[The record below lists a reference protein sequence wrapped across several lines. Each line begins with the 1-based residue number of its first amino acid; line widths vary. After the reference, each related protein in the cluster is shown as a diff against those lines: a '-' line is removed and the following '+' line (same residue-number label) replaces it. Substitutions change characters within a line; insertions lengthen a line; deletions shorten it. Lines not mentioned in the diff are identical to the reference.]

1 MTDDGTIIRRDDMF
15 GEGKHRL
22 RACRFRQLAESWENK
37 TTSRRDDGTGGCCR
51 FTVQHHDAG
60 FTLTELLVSVG
71 VLVLLILFATQLLN
85 SAATITTLG
94 HKQMDADSQARQL
107 LDRMAIDFTQM
118 VKRSD
123 VDYFAKGTTAPN
135 SVGGTM
141 TGNDQIAFYSNV
153 PGYYPSTGSQSPVSV
168 VAYRV
173 NSDNTSSSYNKLERL
188 GKGLVWNGASGG
200 TPVVFW
206 ATITSN
212 WQAATSS
219 SLADPDGNYEII
231 GPQVF
236 RFEYGYLLTNGSF
249 VITPPLASDGRAD
262 PTKISAIVA
271 SIAVIDSKSKVLVT
285 NAQITTLA
293 ASLSDYAAAMTPGQ
307 LRANWQTTLDGMTNL
322 PRPAI
327 SGIRLYERYFYLS
340 PPTL

>member
-1 MTDDGTIIRRDDMF
+1 
-15 GEGKHRL
+15 
-22 RACRFRQLAESWENK
+22 
-37 TTSRRDDGTGGCCR
+37 
-51 FTVQHHDAG
+51 
-60 FTLTELLVSVG
+60 
-71 VLVLLILFATQLLN
+71 
-85 SAATITTLG
+85 
-94 HKQMDADSQARQL
+94 
-107 LDRMAIDFTQM
+107 
-118 VKRSD
+118 
-123 VDYFAKGTTAPN
+123 
-135 SVGGTM
+135 
-141 TGNDQIAFYSNV
+141 
-153 PGYYPSTGSQSPVSV
+153 VSV